1 MSLATRRSAA
11 PAASPSHAAEFAHR
25 YQSLAPRAPEQS
37 FDLLDI
43 FPPNAEIELE
53 IGFGRGLFLIERA
66 ASAPTHYLWGIEI
79 KKKLA
84 YQVAQR
90 CQELALTRV
99 KVMAGDVRAV
109 LTYAHPDAILARVFM
124 HFPDPWWKKRHAK
137 RRLVGPE
144 VLDQL
149 ARLLRPG
156 GELFFQTDVEE
167 RVQEALAELIA
178 HPDFRLEGD
187 GLIPTNPYGAR
198 SNRERRAIADGLPI
212 YRVLAFRR

>member
-1 MSLATRRSAA
+1 MPPATRRSAA
-11 PAASPSHAAEFAHR
+11 PSVDPSRAAEVAHR
-25 YQSLAPRAPEQS
+25 YQTLAPRAPERS

-43 FPPNAEIELE
+43 FAESAEIELE

-66 ASAPTHYLWGIEI
+66 ASAPGSQLWGIEI

-90 CQELALTRV
+90 CAELELERV
-99 KVMAGDVRAV
+99 KVMAGDIRAV

-167 RVQEALAELIA
+167 RLQEALAELNA
-178 HPDFRLEGD
+178 HPSFRLEGD
-187 GLIPTNPYGAR
+187 GLIAANPYGAR
-198 SNRERRAIADGLPI
+198 SNRERRAVEDGLPV

>member
-1 MSLATRRSAA
+1 MTLATRRSDA
-11 PAASPSHAAEFAHR
+11 PAVAPSHAAEVAHR
-25 YQSLAPRAPEQS
+25 YQTLAPRAPDRS
-37 FDLLDI
+37 FELLDI
-43 FPPNAEIELE
+43 FPVNAEIELE

-66 ASAPTHYLWGIEI
+66 ASAPASHLWGIEI

-90 CQELALTRV
+90 CRELELDRV

-109 LTYAHPDAILARVFM
+109 LSYARPDAILARVFM

-156 GELFFQTDVEE
+156 GELFLQTDVEE
-167 RVQEALAELIA
+167 RVREALDELAA
-178 HPDFRLEGD
+178 HPGFRLDDD
-187 GLIPTNPYGAR
+187 GLIAANPYGAR
-198 SNRERRAIADGLPI
+198 SNRERRAIADGLPV